1 MWKNRYY
8 SSRMNRG
15 SVKTHMKIALGQLN
29 MAWEDK
35 ELSLQKVRKLTAQ
48 AAAGEADMIVFPE
61 MSLTG
66 FSMDID
72 RIGENP
78 DQPESVERMGRIAG
92 EYHIAIGF
100 GWAALPEAGQ
110 AKGTNRFTVLDAEGK
125 VLGEYSKLHPFRYG
139 GEADIYQG
147 GDRLVTVPFMGHMI
161 GLFICYDL
169 RFPEIFQAVSE
180 KADVMLVIADWP
192 ASRSDHW
199 LTLLKARAIE
209 NQSYMAGVNCTGSLN
224 GLDYSGDSAVFDP
237 LGNLLGTLHGQEG
250 VVVCEIGQDVQTL
263 RQKFQM
269 KQDRRNE
276 LYIQEYQK

>member
-1 MWKNRYY
+1 
-8 SSRMNRG
+8 
-15 SVKTHMKIALGQLN
+15 

-72 RIGENP
+72 RIGEDP

-110 AKGTNRFTVLDAEGK
+110 TKGTNRFTVLDAEGK
-125 VLGEYSKLHPFRYG
+125 VLESTVSASVPYGAKLIFIRV
-139 GEADIYQG
+139 AT
-147 GDRLVTVPFMGHMI
+147 RLVTVPFMGHTI
-161 GLFICYDL
+161 GLFVCYDL
-169 RFPEIFQAVSE
+169 RFPEIFELVSE
-180 KADVMLVIADWP
+180 QADVMLVIADWP
-192 ASRSDHW
+192 ASRADHW

-224 GLDYSGDSAVFDP
+224 GLDYSGDSTVFDP

-250 VVVCEIGQDVQTL
+250 IVICEIGHDVQVL

-276 LYIQEYQK
+276 FYIQEYQK

>member
-15 SVKTHMKIALGQLN
+15 SVKTHMKIAIGQLN

>member
-1 MWKNRYY
+1 
-8 SSRMNRG
+8 MNRG
-15 SVKTHMKIALGQLN
+15 SVKTRMKIALGQLN

-72 RIGENP
+72 RIGEDP

-110 AKGTNRFTVLDAEGK
+110 TKGTNRFTVLDAEGK

-147 GDRLVTVPFMGHMI
+147 GDRLVTVPFMGHTI
-161 GLFICYDL
+161 GLFVCYDL
-169 RFPEIFQAVSE
+169 RFPEIFELVS
-180 KADVMLVIADWP
+180 KQADVMLVIADWP
-192 ASRSDHW
+192 ASRADHW

-250 VVVCEIGQDVQTL
+250 IVICEIGHDVQAL

-276 LYIQEYQK
+276 FYIQEYQK

>member
-1 MWKNRYY
+1 
-8 SSRMNRG
+8 
-15 SVKTHMKIALGQLN
+15 

-48 AAAGEADMIVFPE
+48 AAAGEADLIVFPE

-72 RIGENP
+72 RIGEDP

-100 GWAALPEAGQ
+100 GWAALPETGQ

-139 GEADIYQG
+139 GETDIYQG
-147 GDRLVTVPFMGHMI
+147 GDRLVTVPFMGHTI
-161 GLFICYDL
+161 GLFVCYDL
-169 RFPEIFQAVSE
+169 RFPEIFELVSE
-180 KADVMLVIADWP
+180 QADVMLVIADWP
-192 ASRSDHW
+192 ASRADHW

-209 NQSYMAGVNCTGSLN
+209 NQSYMAGVNCTGRLN

-250 VVVCEIGQDVQTL
+250 IVICEIGHDVQAL

-276 LYIQEYQK
+276 FYIQEYQK

>member
-1 MWKNRYY
+1 
-8 SSRMNRG
+8 MNRG

-48 AAAGEADMIVFPE
+48 AAAGEADLIVFPE

-72 RIGENP
+72 RIGEDP

-110 AKGTNRFTVLDAEGK
+110 TKGTNRFTVLDAEGK

-139 GEADIYQG
+139 GETDIYQG
-147 GDRLVTVPFMGHMI
+147 GDRLVTVPFMGHTI
-161 GLFICYDL
+161 GLFVCYDL
-169 RFPEIFQAVSE
+169 RFPEIFELVSE
-180 KADVMLVIADWP
+180 QADVMLVIADWP
-192 ASRSDHW
+192 ASRADHW

-209 NQSYMAGVNCTGSLN
+209 NQSYMAGVNCTGRLN

-250 VVVCEIGQDVQTL
+250 IVICEIGHDVQAL

-276 LYIQEYQK
+276 FYIQEYQK